1 MGDKQGKKQVKTRLY
16 MSFCLFIDVS
26 HMPRIVPGKKWDSV
40 GICCMNEMTNG
51 MILLG
56 CHVSNREHWR
66 FETTFRNSTWQFYV
80 ELFVN
85 GGTRKQGN
93 QLGDYEV
100 GCGS

>member
-1 MGDKQGKKQVKTRLY
+1 
-16 MSFCLFIDVS
+16 
-26 HMPRIVPGKKWDSV
+26 
-40 GICCMNEMTNG
+40 MNEMTNG